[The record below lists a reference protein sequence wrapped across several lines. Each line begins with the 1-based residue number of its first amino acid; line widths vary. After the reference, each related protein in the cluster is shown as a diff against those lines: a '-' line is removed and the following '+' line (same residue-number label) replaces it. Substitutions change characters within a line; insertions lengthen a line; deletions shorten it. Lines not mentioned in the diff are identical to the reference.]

1 MIELLVV
8 MMIIVIAF
16 FAVRPN
22 IGGLLRGS
30 QERTALRQLVGVFK
44 VARTEALSSGH
55 LVRVVYSPE
64 EGAFS
69 AEVQS
74 TPETDLSE
82 FDLLPILG
90 RESVKLPEH
99 WEMTKLQ
106 IRGREAATVSEPIY
120 FYPDGHTDGVAMLF
134 SDPDGSDTVLRLS
147 SATGKPEFFDA

>member
-1 MIELLVV
+1 

-22 IGGLLRGS
+22 IAGLLRGS
-30 QERTALRQLVGVFK
+30 QERSALRQLVGVFK
-44 VARTEALSSGH
+44 VARTEALASGR
-55 LVRVVYSPE
+55 LVRVMYSLE
-64 EGAFS
+64 EGVFF

-74 TPETDLSE
+74 SPETDVSA

-90 RESVKLPEH
+90 RESVKLPQH

-106 IRGREAATVSEPIY
+106 IRGRLAPTVAEPIY
-120 FYPDGHTDGVAMLF
+120 FYPDGRTDGVAMLF
-134 SDPDGSDTVLRLS
+134 SDLDGSDTVLRLS